1 MGQAWLDMLI
11 LHCSCDNILD
21 LCVHIGLI
29 YIYIYIYT
37 YIIMVIPCLDFVVNT
52 KQITHDKDNTMT
64 YVAMISQ
71 VGHGQE
77 NENHPGS
84 LQATT

>member
-1 MGQAWLDMLI
+1 
-11 LHCSCDNILD
+11 
-21 LCVHIGLI
+21 
-29 YIYIYIYT
+29 
-37 YIIMVIPCLDFVVNT
+37 MVIPCLDFVVNT